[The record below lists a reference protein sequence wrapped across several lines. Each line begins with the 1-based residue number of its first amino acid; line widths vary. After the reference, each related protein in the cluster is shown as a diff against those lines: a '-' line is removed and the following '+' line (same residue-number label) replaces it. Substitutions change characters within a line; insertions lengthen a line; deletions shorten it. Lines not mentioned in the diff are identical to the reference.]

1 MFFHYYRNRKK
12 TRKWILIILAFRHH
26 LFVNNNSTFT
36 DINTPALV
44 PTCCIFCVCL
54 LVYQTAYIPDE
65 LYKRIYDF
73 CKRLMTFPQ
82 PYCTVGLSYAR
93 QMKTERAIPGIEL
106 LNLDTTGTHIDPNVK
121 NVKNREDKI

>member
-1 MFFHYYRNRKK
+1 M
-12 TRKWILIILAFRHH
+12 
-26 LFVNNNSTFT
+26 
-36 DINTPALV
+36 
-44 PTCCIFCVCL
+44 CL

-106 LNLDTTGTHIDPNVK
+106 LNLDTTSTHIDPNVK